1 MVILPLRVFLTFDC
15 CHNLSLLR
23 KEKEQ
28 EEEDEKERKREAE
41 GE

>member
-1 MVILPLRVFLTFDC
+1 MVILPLRVFLTFDS

-28 EEEDEKERKREAE
+28 REEDEEREREAE